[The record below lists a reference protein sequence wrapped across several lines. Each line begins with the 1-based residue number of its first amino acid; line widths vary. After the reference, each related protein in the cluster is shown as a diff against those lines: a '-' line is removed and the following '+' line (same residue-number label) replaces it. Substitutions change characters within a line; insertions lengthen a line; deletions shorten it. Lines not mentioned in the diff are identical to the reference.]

1 MGTMWM
7 ALVLGREP
15 FPIVHIA
22 MRLPTKRNMTE
33 LPTRSSLQVN
43 SPRIDV
49 LRKSMMQMINH
60 GGYRATDKTFCK
72 QRHWISI
79 YRIAADEGFTIDGDF
94 WYFKHIIDGMKLP
107 IEDISLKASTLE
119 QTVKGVYANSFADWK
134 SDGLSGRRLNEYND
148 IRHCAEVFAKI
159 LAENRPKIH
168 GGARE

>member
-1 MGTMWM
+1 MNGHDVDGFGVGARTISYRPYRYE
-7 ALVLGREP
+7 ATDEKEYDRAADP
-15 FPIVHIA
+15 FVPA
-22 MRLPTKRNMTE
+22 SELTE
-33 LPTRSSLQVN
+33 QQ
-43 SPRIDV
+43 RIDV

-79 YRIAADEGFTIDGDF
+79 YRIAADEGFTFDGEF
-94 WYFKHIIDGMKLP
+94 RYFKHIIDGMKLP
-107 IEDISLKASTLE
+107 IENIPLKSDTLE

-159 LAENRPKIH
+159 LAENRPKIY
-168 GGARE
+168 A